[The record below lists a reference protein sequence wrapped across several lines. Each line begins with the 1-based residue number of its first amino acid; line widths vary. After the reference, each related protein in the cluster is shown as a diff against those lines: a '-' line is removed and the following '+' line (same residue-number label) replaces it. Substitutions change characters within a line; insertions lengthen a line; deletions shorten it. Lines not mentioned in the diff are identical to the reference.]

1 MKLIK
6 ALFLGCILFIS
17 ACSPLQ
23 QLQRLQKK
31 HPYLFEVKPNDT
43 FYVRTSKT
51 DTLRYYNSSTDTIQ
65 VTTDSF
71 TIMQIFT
78 RDTFRYYYTSRPC
91 TTFTTRQVIQPK
103 TFIQPKSEIE
113 TYLLYFVLIFAI
125 ALLWKMLR

>member
-6 ALFLGCILFIS
+6 ALILGCILFIS

-43 FYVRTSKT
+43 FFVRTSKT

-65 VTTDSF
+65 VITDSL

-78 RDTFRYYYTSRPC
+78 RDTFRYYYKSRPC
-91 TTFTTRQVIQPK
+91 TTFTTRQTIQPK
-103 TFIQPKSEIE
+103 TFVQPESKIE

>member
-6 ALFLGCILFIS
+6 ALILGCILLLS

-43 FYVRTSKT
+43 FFVRTSKT

-65 VTTDSF
+65 VNTDSL

-78 RDTFRYYYTSRPC
+78 RDTFRYYYKSRPC
-91 TTFTTRQVIQPK
+91 TTFITRQTIQPK
-103 TFIQPKSEIE
+103 TFVQPESKIE